1 MRAFISWSGD
11 LSRQL
16 GEAFR
21 NWLPSALQYVK
32 PYFTPSDIDK
42 GAKWASE
49 ISKELSASTV
59 CVIILTRD
67 NLASSWIMFEAGAIS
82 TALDNTR
89 VCPII
94 FDLEPTDL
102 QGPLAQFQITKFIK
116 KDIQQLFETINSL
129 AEGNKLDDAV
139 AKGVFEKWWPDLENA
154 FNQILEGHTAS
165 PTAKKIRSDRELIE
179 EVLLLLRSEKERQTS
194 RSPAPYEGSPT
205 DHFMQ
210 IIKLIID
217 EDGMLNLSELHPKL
231 LELEKALLERAAATP
246 SRAKILDQIEVWIKK
261 TKPASRRPRVK
272 AQSDNDDDIPFL
284 TQPKFKFALAPL
296 HLTGVPH
303 GLSHRQSGRAQY

>member
-1 MRAFISWSGD
+1 MRVFISWSGD

-49 ISKELSASTV
+49 ISKELSASAV
-59 CVIILTRD
+59 CVIILTRA

-116 KDIQQLFETINSL
+116 ADIQKLFETINSL
-129 AEGNKLDDAV
+129 AAENKLEDAV

-154 FNQILEGHTAS
+154 FNSILEGHTAD
-165 PTAKKIRSDRELIE
+165 PKAKKIRSDRELIE
-179 EVLLLLRSEKERQTS
+179 EILLHVRSEKERQPS
-194 RSPAPYEGSPT
+194 RPPAPYEGSPT
-205 DHFMQ
+205 ELFMQ
-210 IIKLIID
+210 IVKIVID
-217 EDGMLNLSELHPKL
+217 ENGMIELYQMHEKL
-231 LELEKALLERAAATP
+231 LALRRAVVERASPTP
-246 SRAKILDQIEVWIKK
+246 SRITLLNQLDDWITR
-261 TKPASRRPRVK
+261 TKPAPRRQRLQLK
-272 AQSDNDDDIPFL
+272 TQSSPDIDDDIPF
-284 TQPKFKFALAPL
+284 
-296 HLTGVPH
+296 
-303 GLSHRQSGRAQY
+303 